1 MHTYKPAQP
10 AFTGWAL
17 AEARD
22 KKVKGNLIKNL
33 QCCAEAIPGYLPRV
47 PSVACY
53 TEINNAI
60 ERCCGKQDT
69 SALIPRVVLSPLCPR
84 P

>member
-1 MHTYKPAQP
+1 MHEPAQP
-10 AFTGWAL
+10 ALAGWAL

-33 QCCAEAIPGYLPRV
+33 KCCAEAIPIYLPRM

-53 TEINNAI
+53 TVINNPNR
-60 ERCCGKQDT
+60 E
-69 SALIPRVVLSPLCPR
+69 ALWQTPYLLL
-84 P
+84 